1 MYASA
6 TVTSC
11 SGGIIQP
18 KPQFKFHYIVK
29 RVTGMKKFISHHRL
43 VALIA
48 LSCAVVAVAV
58 MFSASGVRAQYKEGQ
73 NHVIT
78 LGQAVHYIQNFKA
91 KPTAPTTKGGYFSR
105 NIFEKILAQPGTV
118 GIRYY
123 YAAMDDATPTIVLV
137 GVDSTG
143 ADMQNGVIGEVTL
156 PCPPYCDSP
165 NSLNK

>member
-1 MYASA
+1 
-6 TVTSC
+6 
-11 SGGIIQP
+11 
-18 KPQFKFHYIVK
+18 
-29 RVTGMKKFISHHRL
+29 MKKLMSGHPFI
-43 VALIA
+43 ALIA
-48 LSCAVVAVAV
+48 LSCAIVVVGV
-58 MFSASGVRAQYKEGQ
+58 MFSTSGVRAQYKVGQ

-78 LGQAVHYIQNFKA
+78 LDQAVHYIHNFKA
-91 KPTAPTTKGGYFSR
+91 KPAAPTTKGGYFSR

-143 ADMQNGVIGEVTL
+143 NDMENGVVGEFVN
-156 PCPPYCDSP
+156 PCPPFCSSP